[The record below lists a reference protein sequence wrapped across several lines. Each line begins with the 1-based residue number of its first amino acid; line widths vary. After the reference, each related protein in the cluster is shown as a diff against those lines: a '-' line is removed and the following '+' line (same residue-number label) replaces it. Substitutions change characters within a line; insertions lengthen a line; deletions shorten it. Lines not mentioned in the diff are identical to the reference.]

1 MSFVAVRKRWGP
13 HGHAARHA
21 LRYNRAA
28 VGFSATSVW
37 AGTAMEEW
45 ERLLNELRAEL
56 ILREQELDLLHN
68 IDIKLLDPGQSPDDI
83 LNFTVQGTKK
93 LLQANHT
100 TILYRRSKFLEPMY
114 SNMKSVVGQRV
125 PIAQS
130 LTGWCLEQDCT
141 VNVADLTTDPLGK
154 LYAPLRG
161 YRGPRMLS
169 LLATPIRIRGTT
181 VGVLNA
187 ESKTTNAFKPVHER
201 MAVAVA
207 SQVAMALEQTQALAS
222 TALFQD
228 LDRLVLASEDSQ
240 NVVEH
245 SKHVIQIAL
254 ETVMAEL
261 TRLEHV
267 KHSEAQILFLQGQ
280 DVLEVVHSTN
290 PSHIGLTVPVARSVS
305 GEAVIQAK
313 TRVYGDEVLH
323 LPHYQ
328 GMFGESIRS
337 EIAVPILFGKND
349 IVIGVLNVESSEP
362 DAFSGFYQIILESFA
377 AKVRTLLAFAKLR
390 ADVTEALDLRS
401 ADDLLAAV
409 GDQAAHMVHR
419 LNNTV
424 GAMRLRIM
432 ELQRKQRRGTLDEQF
447 LQDALQA
454 LHELAELTLQM
465 PDDITAMLGQKG
477 SMVDMN
483 DCVKRAVKEIQIPE
497 SVTLNLDLD
506 SKIPAL
512 PLYRFDIVVQNLLKN
527 SIDAMPDGGSLSVS
541 TAAVPGPA
549 KSRGYFRL
557 TIKDSGSG
565 IPRDVQR
572 RIFELNFSTKRE
584 RGEGLGLGLWWVRHF
599 VKRARGDISVKSE
612 VGSGTEVTVKIPLD
626 PSGRL

>member
-1 MSFVAVRKRWGP
+1 
-13 HGHAARHA
+13 
-21 LRYNRAA
+21 
-28 VGFSATSVW
+28 
-37 AGTAMEEW
+37 MEEW

-56 ILREQELDLLHN
+56 ILREQELDLLHD
-68 IDIKLLDPGQSPDDI
+68 IDVKLLDPNESPDDI
-83 LNFTVQGTKK
+83 LNFTVQRTKK

-114 SNMKSVVGQRV
+114 SNLKSVVGQRV

-130 LTGWCLEQDCT
+130 LTGLCMEKDET
-141 VNVADLTTDPLGK
+141 IIVADLTTDPLGEK
-154 LYAPLRG
+154 YAPLRG

-169 LLATPIRIRGTT
+169 LLATPIKIRDTT

-187 ESKTTNAFKPVHER
+187 ESKAANAFKPVHAR
-201 MAVAVA
+201 MAVAIA

-245 SKHVIQIAL
+245 SKHVIQTAL

-290 PSHIGLTVPVARSVS
+290 PSHIGLTVPVAKSVS
-305 GEAVIQAK
+305 GEAVLQAK
-313 TRVYGDEVLH
+313 TRVYGDEVLQ

-337 EIAVPILFGKND
+337 EIAVPILFGKQD

-377 AKVRTLLAFAKLR
+377 TKVRTLLAFAKLR
-390 ADVTEALDLRS
+390 ADVTDALDVRS

-409 GDQAAHMVHR
+409 GDQASHMVHR
-419 LNNTV
+419 LNNHV
-424 GAMRLRIM
+424 GAMRVRIM
-432 ELQRKQRRGTLDEQF
+432 ELQRQQRRGTLDEEF
-447 LQDALQA
+447 LRNSLSALYD
-454 LHELAELTLQM
+454 LAELTLKM
-465 PDDITAMLGQKG
+465 PDDITAMLGQRG
-477 SMVDMN
+477 SRVDIN
-483 DCVKRAVKEIQIPE
+483 DCVRSALKEVEIPE
-497 SVTLNLDLD
+497 NVTLNLDLD
-506 SKIPAL
+506 SGIPAL

-527 SIDAMPDGGSLSVS
+527 SIDAMPKGGPVWIS
-541 TAAVPGPA
+541 TAIVPGPT
-549 KSRGYFRL
+549 KSGGYFRL
-557 TIKDSGSG
+557 RIKDSGNG
-565 IPRDVQR
+565 IPIDVQR
-572 RIFELNFSTKRE
+572 RIFELNFSTKRKQ
-584 RGEGLGLGLWWVRHF
+584 GEGLGLGLWWVRHF
-599 VKRARGDISVKSE
+599 VKRARGDIDVSSE
-612 VGSGTEVTVKIPLD
+612 PGSGTEVTVKIPLD

>member
-1 MSFVAVRKRWGP
+1 
-13 HGHAARHA
+13 
-21 LRYNRAA
+21 
-28 VGFSATSVW
+28 
-37 AGTAMEEW
+37 MEEW

-56 ILREQELDLLHN
+56 ILREQELDLLHA
-68 IDIKLLDPGQSPDDI
+68 IDIKLLDPDESPDDI

-114 SNMKSVVGQRV
+114 SNMQSVVGQRV
-125 PIAQS
+125 PISQS
-130 LTGWCLEQDCT
+130 LTGLCMENDGT
-141 VNVADLTTDPLGK
+141 INVADLTKDPLGEK
-154 LYAPLRG
+154 YAPLRG

-187 ESKTTNAFKPVHER
+187 ESKAANAFKPVHER
-201 MAVAVA
+201 MAVAIA

-290 PSHIGLTVPVARSVS
+290 PSHIGLTVPVDRSVS
-305 GEAVIQAK
+305 GEAVIQAE
-313 TRVYGDEVLH
+313 TRVYGDEVLQ

-390 ADVTEALDLRS
+390 ADVTEALELRS
-401 ADDLLAAV
+401 TEDLLAVV
-409 GDQAAHMVHR
+409 GFQASHMVHR

-432 ELQRKQRRGTLDEQF
+432 ELQDKQSRGTLGEQF
-447 LQDALQA
+447 LRDALRA
-454 LHELAELTLQM
+454 LLDLADRTLKM
-465 PDDITAMLGQKG
+465 PDDVTEMLGQTG
-477 SMVDMN
+477 TMVDIN
-483 DCVKRAVKEIQIPE
+483 DCVRSAVEEIGSPKNI
-497 SVTLNLDLD
+497 TLYQDFD
-506 SKIPAL
+506 RKIPAL
-512 PLYRFDIVVQNLLKN
+512 PLYRFDEVVQNLLKN
-527 SIDAMPDGGSLSVS
+527 SIDAMPDGGPLWVS
-541 TAAVPGPA
+541 TAAVRDPMRSG
-549 KSRGYFRL
+549 GYLRL

-565 IPRDVQR
+565 IPIDVQR

-584 RGEGLGLGLWWVRHF
+584 QGEGLGLGLWWVRYF
-599 VKRARGDISVKSE
+599 VKRARGDIDVDSKP
-612 VGSGTEVTVKIPLD
+612 GSGTEVTVKIPID

>member
-1 MSFVAVRKRWGP
+1 
-13 HGHAARHA
+13 
-21 LRYNRAA
+21 
-28 VGFSATSVW
+28 
-37 AGTAMEEW
+37 
-45 ERLLNELRAEL
+45 
-56 ILREQELDLLHN
+56 
-68 IDIKLLDPGQSPDDI
+68 
-83 LNFTVQGTKK
+83 
-93 LLQANHT
+93 
-100 TILYRRSKFLEPMY
+100 
-114 SNMKSVVGQRV
+114 
-125 PIAQS
+125 
-130 LTGWCLEQDCT
+130 
-141 VNVADLTTDPLGK
+141 
-154 LYAPLRG
+154 
-161 YRGPRMLS
+161 
-169 LLATPIRIRGTT
+169 
-181 VGVLNA
+181 
-187 ESKTTNAFKPVHER
+187 VHER
-201 MAVAVA
+201 MAVAIA

-290 PSHIGLTVPVARSVS
+290 PAHIGLTVPVHRSVS
-305 GEAVIQAK
+305 GEAVLQAETK
-313 TRVYGDEVLH
+313 VYGDEVLR

-328 GMFGESIRS
+328 GMFGGSIRS

-390 ADVTEALDLRS
+390 ADVTEALELRS
-401 ADDLLAAV
+401 TEDLLAVV
-409 GDQAAHMVHR
+409 GFQASHMVHR

-432 ELQRKQRRGTLDEQF
+432 ELQDKQSRGTLSEQF
-447 LQDALQA
+447 SRDALRA
-454 LHELAELTLQM
+454 LLDLADRTLKM
-465 PDDITAMLGQKG
+465 PDDVTEMLGQTG
-477 SMVDMN
+477 TMVDIN
-483 DCVKRAVKEIQIPE
+483 ACVRTAVEEIGIPE
-497 SVTLNLDLD
+497 NITLHKNLD

-512 PLYRFDIVVQNLLKN
+512 PLYRFDEVVQNLLKN
-527 SIDAMPDGGSLSVS
+527 SIDAMPDGGALWVS
-541 TAAVPGPA
+541 TAAVRDPMRSG
-549 KSRGYFRL
+549 GYLRL

-565 IPRDVQR
+565 IPIDVQR

-584 RGEGLGLGLWWVRHF
+584 QGEGLGLGLWWVRYF
-599 VKRARGDISVKSE
+599 VKRARGDIDVDSKP
-612 VGSGTEVTVKIPLD
+612 GSGTEVTVKIPID